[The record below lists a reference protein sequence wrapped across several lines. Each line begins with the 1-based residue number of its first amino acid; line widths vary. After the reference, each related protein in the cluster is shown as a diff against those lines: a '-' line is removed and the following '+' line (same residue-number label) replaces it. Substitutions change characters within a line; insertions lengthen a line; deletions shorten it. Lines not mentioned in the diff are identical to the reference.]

1 MKVSKPVTML
11 VLVALTG
18 SLAAQTKG
26 KALPTGNGQTAALFE
41 GRTSPASEKR
51 IKEANIVVETQA
63 QTILRLEARVKELEA
78 ELAALKATQAA
89 KPVSAAPVVA
99 Q

>member
-1 MKVSKPVTML
+1 MKVSKPLTLL

-18 SLAAQTKG
+18 AVAAQTKG

-51 IKEANIVVETQA
+51 IKDAQVIVETQA

-78 ELAALKATQAA
+78 ELAALKAA
-89 KPVSAAPVVA
+89 KPASEAPAVA